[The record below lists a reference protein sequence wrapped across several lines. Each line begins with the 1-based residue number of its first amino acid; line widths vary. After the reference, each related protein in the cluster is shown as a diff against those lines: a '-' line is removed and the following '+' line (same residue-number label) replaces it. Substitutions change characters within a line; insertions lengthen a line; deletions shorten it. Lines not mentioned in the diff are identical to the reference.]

1 VSATARIYLD
11 NAATSWPKP
20 PTVYQAVDDFQRNN
34 GAAAGRGVYRSA
46 QAAERIVSQCRQR
59 VAQLLGAKSPNQ
71 IAFTLNGTDSL
82 NLALHGI
89 LRPGDHVVT
98 SVCEHNSIL
107 RPLRWLADSHQIHI
121 DYVRCNAQGVLDP
134 DEVRKTLRPHT
145 RLVALTQASNV
156 TGAVQPLEEIGK
168 VMADHDAL
176 FLVDA
181 AQSLGHFPVQ
191 VNDLRCDLLAAP
203 GHKGL
208 MGPLG
213 TGILYFAAGLESQLQ
228 PHRQGGTGTRSDD
241 DIQPESLPDRY
252 ESGNANVPGLAGLS
266 AGIGWLQEQGLA
278 NLHTHEQQLT
288 ALLLEGLGAIDGIT
302 LYGPS
307 NAQPRVGVVSFQVRG
322 FDPQE
327 VAAALDSTAGI
338 EVRSGLHCAPRMHQ
352 ALGTFPTGTVRVSV
366 GPFTTQA
373 DIAAVIEAMR
383 ELAAAG

>member
-1 VSATARIYLD
+1 VSETARIYLD

-20 PTVYQAVDDFQRNN
+20 PAVYQAVDDYQRNN
-34 GAAAGRGVYRSA
+34 GAAAGRGVYQSA
-46 QAAERIVSQCRQR
+46 QGAERIVSQCRLR
-59 VAQLLGAKSPNQ
+59 VAQLLGAKSPDQ

-107 RPLRWLADSHQIHI
+107 RPLRWLASSHQIQI

-168 VMADHDAL
+168 VMAEHEAL

-191 VNDLRCDLLAAP
+191 VNALRCDLLAAP

-208 MGPLG
+208 LGPLG
-213 TGILYFAAGLESQLQ
+213 TGILYFATGLESQLQ

-278 NLHTHEQQLT
+278 NLHADEQQLT
-288 ALLLEGLGAIDGIT
+288 ASLLEGLGSIDGIT

-338 EVRSGLHCAPRMHQ
+338 EVRSGLHCAPRMHE
-352 ALGTFPTGTVRVSV
+352 AMGTCPSGTVRASV

-373 DIAAVIEAMR
+373 DIVAVVEAVR